1 MYHHFSF
8 CLGIPWRRVGKLAW
22 VSAAYA
28 FFFHMFAFFDGRRSP
43 PRISMTDGSQHST
56 WPKLDSLPEAFIVY
70 FKHSTKRVNK
80 LDDTHLPSDN
90 GGRNTWCRD
99 GCIYGRA
106 RDLVQAWRKKKE
118 WLEAQRYHIGRDSAL
133 EKLVGWFEEPSFIAF
148 ASSPL
153 DQGVWLKLS

>member
-43 PRISMTDGSQHST
+43 QRISMTDGSQHST
-56 WPKLDSLPEAFIVY
+56 WPKWDSLPEAFIVY

-90 GGRNTWCRD
+90 GGRDTWMSRWLHLLEGPGIWSKLGGRKRSGRKRRD
-99 GCIYGRA
+99 TILPRFCIREVGG
-106 RDLVQAWRKKKE
+106 LV
-118 WLEAQRYHIGRDSAL
+118 
-133 EKLVGWFEEPSFIAF
+133 
-148 ASSPL
+148 
-153 DQGVWLKLS
+153 